1 MTAPEAVSLIEDVY
15 GKYPTANYR
24 KFILQ
29 WFGAKPERFYMPVIV
44 QVQRDMSPRFGKHPG
59 IHDLDAAFLT
69 IADTVRKPP
78 ALPEPSNEEE
88 RRDANRL
95 LNGIYRSLATGN
107 DPRKQR
113 EVIEVNKKWDKE
125 RKT

>member
-78 ALPEPSNEEE
+78 ALPEPLNEEE

-95 LNGIYRSLATGN
+95 LSGIHRSLATGN
-107 DPRKQR
+107 DPRKHR
-113 EVIEVNKKWDKE
+113 DVIEVNEKWDKE
-125 RKT
+125 RKE

>member
-78 ALPEPSNEEE
+78 ALPEPLNEEE